1 MSPPRKPHCR
11 RGHRMTERNS
21 RWRVIG
27 KYTMRGC
34 RQCLSLTSRLQY
46 RKAVLGWPPVEDVH
60 AATS

>member
-27 KYTMRGC
+27 KYTVRGC
-34 RQCLSLTSRLQY
+34 RQCLSITERLKYRYNKLT
-46 RKAVLGWPPVEDVH
+46 VGE
-60 AATS
+60 